1 MGLLFQYD
9 RDRLDDRLLDW
20 WNTSREPVVSR
31 LDLLDEE
38 RGFSGLD
45 LVGGGPIHGP
55 GFGPATQ
62 HIQAL
67 IYWLFVGA
75 SPVVHPDEGSE
86 AKSIGA
92 ARVHH
97 FPNDGATYLSAW
109 SSYEAGAVLI
119 PVPHLD
125 DILLGK
131 EPGTFPDA
139 RAALHRA
146 TMACV
151 DRVNLIWP
159 AALSLA
165 TGRERIT

>member
-1 MGLLFQYD
+1 
-9 RDRLDDRLLDW
+9 LDDRLLDW
-20 WNTSREPVVSR
+20 WNATREPSVSR
-31 LDLLDEE
+31 LDLLDDE

-45 LVGGGPIHGP
+45 LVGGKPIHGG

-62 HIQAL
+62 QIQAL
-67 IYWLFVGA
+67 IYWLFVNP
-75 SPVVHPDEGSE
+75 SPVTHPDEGSE

-92 ARVHH
+92 ARVHR

-109 SSYEAGAVLI
+109 SSYDAGAVLI
-119 PVPHLD
+119 PVPHVD
-125 DILLGK
+125 DTLLGK
-131 EPGTFPDA
+131 GPGTFPDA

-165 TGRERIT
+165 HGRE